1 MEHNSAGCQR
11 SLWTRKASF
20 DSILST
26 KKIFFIH
33 VTQGATRF
41 LFCIIITS
49 KIQNMLLFIVTLIL
63 QSPSRPSLFLYML
76 GKKKNFISSEHN
88 LSDLSTA
95 HRIVGT
101 FSKSVC

>member
-1 MEHNSAGCQR
+1 MEHNSAGCQC
-11 SLWTRKASF
+11 SLWTGKASF

-41 LFCIIITS
+41 LFLYYYHLKDS
-49 KIQNMLLFIVTLIL
+49 KYAPFHGNSLIL

-76 GKKKNFISSEHN
+76 GKKK
-88 LSDLSTA
+88 DLY
-95 HRIVGT
+95 
-101 FSKSVC
+101 FL